1 MQPASVDRSSR
12 WNTRALVLLV
22 ALALLTLA
30 LLGVPSVERTQ
41 EARVLETA
49 RDRARAHAIDT
60 ADELVV
66 VPLGGGVLLDVFLT
80 EQGPLAAILSL
91 DGEPLAALPVI
102 RGA

>member
-1 MQPASVDRSSR
+1 MEARR
-12 WNTRALVLLV
+12 
-22 ALALLTLA
+22 
-30 LLGVPSVERTQ
+30 ERHR
-41 EARVLETA
+41 RVLETA

-60 ADELVV
+60 ADELLV